1 MQFKLSAIALA
12 LVTLA
17 VATPTSRNT
26 ADIECCSSLEE
37 ASSPIGVAILKLF
50 GIDPSSVTGLIGV
63 SCSPITVVGAGNGA
77 CSGTTALC
85 QDNSHSIQNS
95 AAIFFCQADDLF
107 AGLISLGCVPVTV

>member
-17 VATPTSRNT
+17 VATPTSCNT

-63 SCSPITVVGAGNGA
+63 SCSPITVVGAGN
-77 CSGTTALC
+77 
-85 QDNSHSIQNS
+85 DNSHSIQNS
-95 AAIFFCQADDLF
+95 AARFFCQADDLF

>member
-63 SCSPITVVGAGNGA
+63 SCSPITVVGAGNG
-77 CSGTTALC
+77 
-85 QDNSHSIQNS
+85 NS